1 MIATVDGSVCGRFAL
16 VCYVPEPLGSAID
29 KLAGDLSGANRP
41 QAHITILPPR
51 PLHQPLAD
59 ISNTVRS
66 MLEQLPVFDVG
77 LSEVCRFDGTNVLY
91 LNLAEGDEIVHRVHD
106 ILNTGI
112 LAHEEPFEFHPH
124 LTLTD
129 PLSEAHVDDVQ
140 RRAEALW
147 KSFSVTRF
155 HVSEIVFLWAA
166 PGDPKGHW
174 QRQWSIPLR
183 KASPAQ
189 SGL

>member
-1 MIATVDGSVCGRFAL
+1 MLATVDGSARGRFAL

-29 KLAGDLSGANRP
+29 KLVGHLSTASRP
-41 QAHITILPPR
+41 EAHITILPPR
-51 PLHQPLAD
+51 PLVLPLED
-59 ISNTVRS
+59 ISSTVRS
-66 MLEQLPVFDVG
+66 MLEQLPVFDVD

-91 LNLAEGDEIVHRVHD
+91 LNLADGHEIVHRLHD
-106 ILNTGI
+106 ALNTGI
-112 LAHEEPFEFHPH
+112 LAYEEPFEFHPH

-129 PLSEAHVDDVQ
+129 PLPEADVEVVQ
-140 RRAEALW
+140 RRAELLW
-147 KSFSVTRF
+147 SSFSVTRF
-155 HVSEIVFLWAA
+155 PVNEIVFLWAA